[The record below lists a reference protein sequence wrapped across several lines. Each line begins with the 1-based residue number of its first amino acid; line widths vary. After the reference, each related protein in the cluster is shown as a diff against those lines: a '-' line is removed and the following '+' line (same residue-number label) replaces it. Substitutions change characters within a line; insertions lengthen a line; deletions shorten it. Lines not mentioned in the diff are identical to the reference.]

1 MRGEDEGLAQH
12 LRERLSEKSARV
24 TPKGIFWRVSLQ
36 SGINAALPYFEDL
49 PKFQLFMSLI
59 HRVLQ
64 RIMGFVA
71 RLVCA
76 YPGVIVTVGAL
87 LAAASIGIVVTRFNV
102 VNNTSDLLSDKFE
115 SKKNYNE
122 LVRDFGSDYRFI
134 VLIQSPDV
142 AQNRRAADEIGKYLE
157 EKLKPQ
163 ITTALYKIDF
173 SAIKP
178 RLLFTRTPDEL
189 EKIADQLETERRAQ
203 TATEEKNKQVEQIAL
218 DLNSILSEANQKF
231 DDKYLRKKENWTDFK
246 PFVKQFV
253 SILNKVAA
261 QADGKTLAQET
272 AKFSTDDTALDDFDA
287 NEMLAEHEYF
297 SLQGGKSVL
306 VFAYTGEEEKDSDA
320 PFSNTT
326 EKIRQHLKE
335 LEAKYPGAQLKL
347 TGEPALDADE
357 MAATKT
363 DTTKA
368 TCITLVL
375 IIGLFFFSYQAF
387 LRPAF
392 TFSVLI
398 MAVLWSLGFAL
409 VAVGHFNVLSIAVIP
424 MVLGIGIDF
433 GIQILGRYEEELGR
447 GRTVNEAVTAALQH
461 TGVAIITGGST
472 TAAAFFTLCFNDF
485 VGLAELGVIAGAS
498 MIFCITA
505 NLVVLP
511 AVFILRDR
519 PRSAAQLTAQSSNSA
534 WHFIHT
540 WDRDMVRSPWLWI
553 GVSIVISIAAAVSLP
568 QLKFDYNL
576 LHLDDPNAGSIKALY
591 QVMDAS
597 KNDAGNQVS
606 TIYASVVA
614 NNADEA
620 RDLSQKLLALPVVA
634 KVDSILDLAPED
646 QDKKMPI
653 IRRIVAAAAA
663 LNVKPSTNK
672 NVDIPRARQDI
683 ASLLSEAREGLKQAK
698 AYTGISTIAR
708 DAVAAFGEMVPA
720 LDRAGKALNSAS
732 VDVIQKRFSASSTG
746 AFSRMQTN
754 MALLKTQK
762 ADRGL
767 TLADIPPQ
775 LQKLY
780 VAPNGKILL
789 QVYGK
794 QDLWERAPD
803 EEFVLPVLA
812 VAPKA
817 TGTPV
822 LNYYATELLRVSYLW
837 AAVWAFV
844 AIVVLILLHFQSL
857 KYLLLTLT
865 PLVLAVLWRTGAM
878 VWFGIEFN
886 PANIVTLPLII
897 GIDVAFGVYII
908 DRYREDGKL
917 SIFAGSTGKAI
928 IMSSLTS
935 LFGFSSLL
943 ISQFRGMW
951 DIGQLMSLGIAIG
964 LVTAIFIL
972 PQILVLLKPR
982 PPEGEAKP

>member
-1 MRGEDEGLAQH
+1 
-12 LRERLSEKSARV
+12 
-24 TPKGIFWRVSLQ
+24 
-36 SGINAALPYFEDL
+36 
-49 PKFQLFMSLI
+49 
-59 HRVLQ
+59 
-64 RIMGFVA
+64 MGAVA

-76 YPGVIVTVGAL
+76 CPGVIVTVGVL
-87 LAAASIGIVVTRFNV
+87 LAAASTFVVCTRWNV
-102 VNNTSDLLSDKFE
+102 LNNTNDLLSDKIA
-115 SKKNYNE
+115 SKRYYDE
-122 LVRDFGSDYRFI
+122 LKKDFGSDYRYI
-134 VLIQSPDV
+134 VLIQSSDP

-157 EKLKPQ
+157 TLKPQ
-163 ITTALYKIDF
+163 ITTVLSKIDF
-173 SAIKP
+173 SATKP
-178 RLLFTRTPDEL
+178 RLLFTRSPDEL
-189 EKIADQLETERRAQ
+189 EKIAAQLEDQVNLQKQTED
-203 TATEEKNKQVEQIAL
+203 KNQKIQQMAL

-231 DDKYLRKKENWTDFK
+231 DDKYLRDKKNWPDFK
-246 PFVKQFV
+246 KFVDQFV

-261 QADGKTLAQET
+261 QADGKTLAQEEP
-272 AKFSTDDTALDDFDA
+272 KFSPDDALDDFDA
-287 NEMLAEHEYF
+287 DEMLAEHEYF

-306 VFAYTGEEEKDSDA
+306 VFAYTGEEEKDSA
-320 PFSNTT
+320 SPFSNTT
-326 EKIRQHLKE
+326 DTIRKKLKAM
-335 LEAKYPGAQLKL
+335 EADYPGVKLEL
-347 TGEPALDADE
+347 TGEPALDTDQ
-357 MAATKT
+357 MAESNTDATN
-363 DTTKA
+363 A
-368 TCITLVL
+368 VL
-375 IIGLFFFSYQAF
+375 ITMALIITLFFFSYRTF
-387 LRPAF
+387 LRP
-392 TFSVLI
+392 TFAILVLI
-398 MAVLWSLGFAL
+398 MGVLWSLGFAL
-409 VAVGHFNVLSIAVIP
+409 ATVGHFNILSIAVIP

-433 GIQILGRYEEELGR
+433 GIQILGRYEEELSL
-447 GRTVNEAVTAALQH
+447 GRTINEAVTAALQH

-485 VGLAELGVIAGAS
+485 IGLSELGVIAGFS

-511 AVFILRDR
+511 AVFILHDR
-519 PRSAAQLTAQSSNSA
+519 GSSSEQLKSKTSSSG
-534 WHFIHT
+534 WRFIRT
-540 WDRDMVRSPWLWI
+540 WDRDMVRNPWLWI
-553 GVSIVISIAAAVSLP
+553 VVSVAISIAAALSLP

-576 LHLDDPNAGSIKALY
+576 LHLDNQNAPSVKALY
-591 QVMDAS
+591 AVMDAS
-597 KNDAGNQVS
+597 RNDEGAEVS

-614 NNADEA
+614 NSLKEA
-620 RDLSQKLLALPVVA
+620 RDLSQRLLKLKEVA
-634 KVDSILDLAPED
+634 KVDSILDLVPED

-653 IRRIVAAAAA
+653 IQRIVAAAAA
-663 LNVKPSTNK
+663 LQVKPSNGK
-672 NVDIPRARQDI
+672 AVDIPKARQDI
-683 ASLLSEAREGLKQAK
+683 ANLLSQSKEGLKQAK
-698 AYTGISTIAR
+698 GYANISKVAQ
-708 DAVAAFGEMVPA
+708 DAVIAFSTMIPA
-720 LDRAGKALNSAS
+720 LDRADKALNSAS
-732 VDVIQKRFSASSTG
+732 VEVIQKRFSASSTG
-746 AFSRMQTN
+746 AFSRMQAN
-754 MALLKTQK
+754 MAWLKIQK

-775 LQKLY
+775 LQILFF
-780 VAPNGKILL
+780 APKGKVLSDGSILPNDKILL

-803 EEFVLPVLA
+803 EDFTLA
-812 VAPKA
+812 VLNVAPEA

-822 LNYYATELLRVSYLW
+822 LNYYATDLLRTSYLW

-844 AIVVLILLHFQSL
+844 AIVVLILLHFQSF

-943 ISQFRGMW
+943 ISQFRGMF

-972 PQILVLLKPR
+972 PQILALLKPGA
-982 PPEGEAKP
+982 PEGEPKP

>member
-1 MRGEDEGLAQH
+1 MGL
-12 LRERLSEKSARV
+12 
-24 TPKGIFWRVSLQ
+24 
-36 SGINAALPYFEDL
+36 
-49 PKFQLFMSLI
+49 
-59 HRVLQ
+59 
-64 RIMGFVA
+64 VA

-76 YPGVIVTVGAL
+76 RPGVIVVAGAL
-87 LAAASIGIVVTRFNV
+87 LAAICIWITATRFNV
-102 VNNTSDLLSDKFE
+102 INNTDQLLS
-115 SKKNYNE
+115 KKIKSQMYYEE
-122 LVRDFGSDYRFI
+122 LKKDFGSDYRFI
-134 VLIQSPDV
+134 VLIQSPDP
-142 AQNRRAADEIGKYLE
+142 AQNRRAADDVGKYME
-157 EKLKPQ
+157 TLKPR
-163 ITTALYKIDF
+163 ITTVLSKIDF

-178 RLLFTRTPDEL
+178 RLLFTRSPEEL
-189 EKIADQLETERRAQ
+189 EKIAGQLEDQVNLQKETED
-203 TATEEKNKQVEQIAL
+203 KNQKIQQMAL

-231 DDKYLRKKENWTDFK
+231 DDKYLRNKKNWPDFK
-246 PFVKQFV
+246 KFVAQFV

-261 QADGKTLAQET
+261 QADGKTLAQEEE
-272 AKFSTDDTALDDFDA
+272 KYSPDTNGLDDFDA

-297 SLQGGKSVL
+297 SLQGGQSVL

-326 EKIRQHLKE
+326 ETIRE
-335 LEAKYPGAQLKL
+335 QLKKMEGDPSYHGIKMEL

-357 MAATKT
+357 MAATKS

-368 TCITLVL
+368 SCITLAL
-375 IIGLFFFSYQAF
+375 IIGLFLLSYRTF

-485 VGLAELGVIAGAS
+485 AGLAELGVIAGAS
-498 MIFCITA
+498 MIFCIAA

-519 PRSAAQLTAQSSNSA
+519 SRGPDQLKAQSSHSA
-534 WHFIHT
+534 WRFIQT
-540 WDRDMVRSPWLWI
+540 WDRDMVRTPWLWI
-553 GVSIVISIAAAVSLP
+553 GVSVLISIATLVSLP
-568 QLKFDYNL
+568 QIKFDYNL
-576 LHLDDPNAGSIKALY
+576 LDLDDPNAGAIKALY
-591 QVMDAS
+591 AVMDAS
-597 KNDAGNQVS
+597 RTDQGNQIS

-614 NNADEA
+614 DNVEEA
-620 RDLSQKLLALPVVA
+620 RKLSKNLLALSVVA
-634 KVDSILDLAPED
+634 KVDSILDLVPED

-653 IRRIVAAAAA
+653 IQRIVTAAAA
-663 LNVKPSTNK
+663 LNVKPATGKS
-672 NVDIPRARQDI
+672 VDIPRARRDI
-683 ASLLSEAREGLKQAK
+683 ASLLSQAREGLKEAK
-698 AYTGISTIAR
+698 GYMSVSTIAK

-720 LDRAGKALNSAS
+720 LERADKALNSAP
-732 VDVIQKRFSASSTG
+732 VDVIQQRFSASSTG
-746 AFSRMQTN
+746 AFTRMQSN
-754 MALLKTQK
+754 MELLKMQK

-775 LQKLY
+775 LQKLFL
-780 VAPNGKILL
+780 APNGKILL

-794 QDLWERAPD
+794 EDLWERTPD
-803 EEFVLPVLA
+803 VAFTNAVLG
-812 VAPKA
+812 VAPNA
-817 TGTPV
+817 TGTPI
-822 LNYYATELLRVSYLW
+822 LNCDATELLRVSYLW
-837 AAVWAFV
+837 AAVWAFA

-878 VWFGIEFN
+878 VWLGIEFN

-943 ISQFRGMW
+943 VSQFRGMW

-972 PQILVLLKPR
+972 PQILVLLKPGAPEHDPT
-982 PPEGEAKP
+982 PPKNP

>member
-1 MRGEDEGLAQH
+1 
-12 LRERLSEKSARV
+12 
-24 TPKGIFWRVSLQ
+24 
-36 SGINAALPYFEDL
+36 
-49 PKFQLFMSLI
+49 MSLI
-59 HRVLQ
+59 HRILQ
-64 RIMGFVA
+64 RIMGAVA
-71 RLVCA
+71 RMVCA
-76 YPGVIVTVGAL
+76 YPGVIVMVGAL
-87 LAAASIGIVVTRFNV
+87 FAAASIWIVVTRFNV
-102 VNNTSDLLSDKFE
+102 VNNTTDLLSDKIA
-115 SKKNYNE
+115 SKRYYNE
-122 LVRDFGSDYRFI
+122 LKRDFGDDYRFI
-134 VLIQSPDV
+134 VLIQSPDPV
-142 AQNRRAADEIGKYLE
+142 ENRRAADEIGTYLE
-157 EKLKPQ
+157 TLKPQ
-163 ITTALYKIDF
+163 ITTVLSKIDF

-189 EKIADQLETERRAQ
+189 EKIAAQIEDQVNLQKQTED
-203 TATEEKNKQVEQIAL
+203 KNKKIQQIAL
-218 DLNSILSEANQKF
+218 DLNSILDEANQKF
-231 DDKYLRKKENWTDFK
+231 DDKYLRDKKNWPDFK
-246 PFVKQFV
+246 KFVDQFV

-261 QADGKTLAQET
+261 QADGKTLAQEES
-272 AKFSTDDTALDDFDA
+272 KVSTDDNALDDFDA

-297 SLQGGKSVL
+297 SLQGGNAVL
-306 VFAYTGEEEKDSDA
+306 VFAYTGTEEKDSDA

-326 EKIRQHLKE
+326 ETIRKHLKE
-335 LEAKYPGAQLKL
+335 LEAKYPGAKLEL

-368 TCITLVL
+368 SCITLAL
-375 IIGLFFFSYQAF
+375 IIGLFFLSYRTF

-409 VAVGHFNVLSIAVIP
+409 VSVGHFNILSIAVIP

-433 GIQILGRYEEELGR
+433 GIQILGRYEEELGL

-511 AVFILRDR
+511 AVFLLRDR
-519 PRSAAQLTAQSSNSA
+519 SRSTAQLTAQSSNSA

-540 WDRDMVRSPWLWI
+540 WDRDMVRNPWLWI
-553 GVSIVISIAAAVSLP
+553 GLSAVISIAAALSLP

-576 LHLDDPNAGSIKALY
+576 LNLDNPNADSVKALY
-591 QVMDAS
+591 KVMDAS
-597 KNDAGNQVS
+597 KNDAGTQVS

-614 NNADEA
+614 NNLDEA
-620 RDLSQKLLALPVVA
+620 RDLSKKLLALPVVA
-634 KVDSILDLAPED
+634 KVDSLLDLVPED
-646 QDKKMPI
+646 QDKKIPI
-653 IRRIVAAAAA
+653 IQRIVASAAA
-663 LNVKPSTNK
+663 LNVKPATNK
-672 NVDIPRARQDI
+672 NVDIPRARRDI
-683 ASLLSEAREGLKQAK
+683 ASLLSQSKEGLKEAK
-698 AYTGISTIAR
+698 AYAGVSHVAK
-708 DAVAAFGEMVPA
+708 DAVAAFGSMIPA
-720 LDRAGKALNSAS
+720 LDRANKALNSAS

-746 AFSRMQTN
+746 AFSRMQAN

-775 LQKLY
+775 LQKLFL
-780 VAPNGKILL
+780 APDGKILL

-803 EEFVLPVLA
+803 EDFTLSVLT

-844 AIVVLILLHFQSL
+844 AIVVLILLHFQSF

-943 ISQFRGMW
+943 ISQFRGMF

-982 PPEGEAKP
+982 APESDPTPPKPPSS

>member
-1 MRGEDEGLAQH
+1 
-12 LRERLSEKSARV
+12 
-24 TPKGIFWRVSLQ
+24 
-36 SGINAALPYFEDL
+36 LPYLKDL
-49 PKFQLFMSLI
+49 TRFQLFMSLI

-64 RIMGFVA
+64 RIMGAVA

-76 YPGVIVTVGAL
+76 YPAVIVTVGTL
-87 LAAASIGIVVTRFNV
+87 LALASIFIVVTRWNV
-102 VNNTSDLLSDKFE
+102 INNTSDLLSDKYPA
-115 SKKNYNE
+115 KQNYRE
-122 LVRDFGSDYRFI
+122 LTEDFGSDYRFI
-134 VLIQSPDV
+134 VLIQSPDP
-142 AQNRRAADEIGKYLE
+142 AQNRRAADEVGQYLE
-157 EKLKPQ
+157 TLKPQ
-163 ITTALYKIDF
+163 ITTVLSKIDF
-173 SAIKP
+173 TSIKP
-178 RLLFTRTPDEL
+178 RLLFTREPDEL
-189 EKIADQLETERRAQ
+189 EKIADHLQDQVSLQKQ
-203 TATEEKNKQVEQIAL
+203 TADKNQKIQQMAL
-218 DLNSILSEANQKF
+218 DLNSILAEANQKF
-231 DDKYLRKKENWTDFK
+231 DDKYLRKKENWVEFK
-246 PFVKQFV
+246 PFVTQFV

-261 QADGKTLAQET
+261 QADGKTLAQEE
-272 AKFSTDDTALDDFDA
+272 KYSPDDNSMDDFDA

-297 SLQGGKSVL
+297 SLQGGNTVL
-306 VFAYTGEEEKDSDA
+306 VFAYTGQEEKDSA
-320 PFSNTT
+320 SPFSNTT
-326 EKIRQHLKE
+326 QTIRDHLKE
-335 LEAKYPGAQLKL
+335 MESKYPGATLEL
-347 TGEPALDADE
+347 TGEPALDTDIAYQSNLDAMKAMMIT
-357 MAATKT
+357 MA
-363 DTTKA
+363 
-368 TCITLVL
+368 L
-375 IIGLFFFSYQAF
+375 IIGLFFVSYSTF

-392 TFSVLI
+392 AIIVLI

-409 VAVGHFNVLSIAVIP
+409 ITVGHFNVLSIAVIP

-433 GIQILGRYEEELGR
+433 GIQILGRYEEELGH
-447 GRTVNEAVTAALQH
+447 GCSVSEAVTTALQH

-505 NLVVLP
+505 NLVLLP
-511 AVFILRDR
+511 AVFILKDR
-519 PRSAAQLTAQSSNSA
+519 AASPEKLKEKSSNNT
-534 WHFIHT
+534 WKFIRT
-540 WDRDMVRSPWLWI
+540 WDTNMVRNPWLWI
-553 GVSIVISIAAAVSLP
+553 IVSIVISVAAAISLP

-576 LHLDDPNAGSIKALY
+576 LHLDNPNAQSVKALY
-591 QVMDAS
+591 EVMDDS
-597 KNDAGNQVS
+597 KNDEGNQIS

-614 NNADEA
+614 NNVDEA
-620 RDLSQKLLALPVVA
+620 RDLSQKLMALPTVA
-634 KVDSILDLAPED
+634 KVESILELVPQG
-646 QDKKMPI
+646 QDKKLPI
-653 IRRIVAAAAA
+653 IKRIVDLAAA
-663 LNVKPSTNK
+663 LNVKPATTK
-672 NVDIPRARQDI
+672 NVDIPKARTDI
-683 ASLLSEAREGLKQAK
+683 KSLLDQAREGLKQATS
-698 AYTGISTIAR
+698 YMSVSHIAK

-720 LDRAGKALNSAS
+720 LERANKALNSAS
-732 VDVIQKRFSASSTG
+732 VDVIQKRFSASSNG

-754 MALLKTQK
+754 MAMLKAQK

-775 LQKLY
+775 LQKLFL
-780 VAPNGKILL
+780 APDGKILL

-803 EEFVLPVLA
+803 EAFTLAVLN

-817 TGTPV
+817 TGTPI

-844 AIVVLILLHFQSL
+844 AIVVLILLHFQSF
-857 KYLLLTLT
+857 KFLLLTLT

-928 IMSSLTS
+928 MMSALTS

-943 ISQFRGMW
+943 ISQFNGMF

-964 LVTAIFIL
+964 LITAIFIL
-972 PQILVLLKPR
+972 PQILALLKPGK
-982 PPEGEAKP
+982 PEGEMAAPKT

>member
-1 MRGEDEGLAQH
+1 
-12 LRERLSEKSARV
+12 
-24 TPKGIFWRVSLQ
+24 
-36 SGINAALPYFEDL
+36 
-49 PKFQLFMSLI
+49 
-59 HRVLQ
+59 
-64 RIMGFVA
+64 MGFVA
-71 RLVCA
+71 RVVCA
-76 YPGVIVTVGAL
+76 YPGVIVTAGAL
-87 LAAASIGIVVTRFNV
+87 VAAASIWVVATRFNV
-102 VNNTSDLLSDKFE
+102 INNTSDLLSDKFE

-122 LVRDFGSDYRFI
+122 LLRDFGSDYRFI
-134 VLIQSPDV
+134 VLIHSPDV
-142 AQNRRAADEIGKYLE
+142 LQNRRAADEIGKYLE
-157 EKLKPQ
+157 SLKPQ
-163 ITTALYKIDF
+163 ITTVLYKIDF

-189 EKIADQLETERRAQ
+189 EKIADQLETEVNAQRAS
-203 TATEEKNKQVEQIAL
+203 AEKTKQIAL
-218 DLNSILSEANQKF
+218 DLNSILNEANAKF

-261 QADGKTLAQET
+261 QADGKTLAQE
-272 AKFSTDDTALDDFDA
+272 KSKVSVDENALDDFDA

-297 SLQGGKSVL
+297 SLQGGKSLL
-306 VFAYTGEEEKDSDA
+306 VFAYTGEQEKDSDA

-326 EKIRQHLKE
+326 EKIRGHLKE
-335 LEAKYPGAQLKL
+335 LEAQYPGAELRL

-375 IIGLFFFSYQAF
+375 IIGLFFFSYHAF

-392 TFSVLI
+392 TFLVLI
-398 MAVLWSLGFAL
+398 MGVLWSLGFAL
-409 VAVGHFNVLSIAVIP
+409 VSVGHFNVLSIAVIP

-433 GIQILGRYEEELGR
+433 GIQILGRYEEELGQ
-447 GRTVNEAVTAALQH
+447 GRTVNEAVTSALRH

-519 PRSAAQLTAQSSNSA
+519 SRSAAQLTAQSSNSA

-540 WDRDMVRSPWLWI
+540 WDRDMVRNPWLWI
-553 GVSIVISIAAAVSLP
+553 GVSILISVAAAVSLP
-568 QLKFDYNL
+568 QLAFDYNL
-576 LHLDDPNAGSIKALY
+576 LHLDDPNADSIKVLY
-591 QVMDAS
+591 EVMDAS
-597 KNDAGNQVS
+597 RNDSGSQVS

-620 RDLSQKLLALPVVA
+620 RDLSKKLLALPVVA
-634 KVDSILDLAPED
+634 KVDSILDLVPED
-646 QDKKMPI
+646 QDKKIPI
-653 IRRIVAAAAA
+653 VRRIVAAAAA

-672 NVDIPRARQDI
+672 NVDILSARRDI
-683 ASLLSEAREGLKQAK
+683 ASLLSDARKGFTEAKK
-698 AYTGISTIAR
+698 WVSISTMAK

-720 LDRAGKALNSAS
+720 LERADKALNSQP
-732 VDVIQKRFSASSTG
+732 VNVIQKRFSASSTG
-746 AFSRMQTN
+746 AFSRMQAN
-754 MALLKTQK
+754 MALLKSQK

-767 TLADIPPQ
+767 TLADVPPQ

-780 VAPNGKILL
+780 LAQNGSGKILL

-794 QDLWERAPD
+794 EDLWERAPD
-803 EEFVLPVLA
+803 ESFTNAVLS
-812 VAPKA
+812 VAPRA

-837 AAVWAFV
+837 AAVWAFA

-878 VWFGIEFN
+878 VWLGIEFN

-943 ISQFRGMW
+943 ISQFRGMF
-951 DIGQLMSLGIAIG
+951 DIGLLMSLGIAIG

-972 PQILVLLKPR
+972 PQILVLLKPSA
-982 PPEGEAKP
+982 PEDRR

>member
-1 MRGEDEGLAQH
+1 M
-12 LRERLSEKSARV
+12 
-24 TPKGIFWRVSLQ
+24 
-36 SGINAALPYFEDL
+36 
-49 PKFQLFMSLI
+49 PKFHLFMSLI

-64 RIMGFVA
+64 RIMVWVA
-71 RLVCA
+71 RGVCA
-76 YPGVIVTVGAL
+76 CPGVIVIVGAL
-87 LAAASIGIVVTRFNV
+87 LAAISLWIVLTRFNV
-102 VNNTSDLLSDKFE
+102 VNNTSDLLSDKYE
-115 SKKNYNE
+115 AKKDYVE
-122 LVRDFGSDYRFI
+122 LRNDFGSDYRFI
-134 VLIQSPDV
+134 VLIQSDDPV
-142 AQNRRAADEIGKYLE
+142 KNRQAADDVGKYLAT
-157 EKLKPQ
+157 LTPQ
-163 ITTALYKIDF
+163 ITTILSKIDF
-173 SAIKP
+173 TNVKP
-178 RLLFTRTPDEL
+178 RLLFTTPTDEL
-189 EKIADQLETERRAQ
+189 EKIAQQLDDEVSVQKQTED
-203 TATEEKNKQVEQIAL
+203 KNQKIQQMAL

-231 DDKYLRKKENWTDFK
+231 DDKYLRQKENWPAFK
-246 PFVKQFV
+246 KFVAQFV

-261 QADGKTLAQET
+261 QADGKTLAQEESKYSAGT
-272 AKFSTDDTALDDFDA
+272 SDLDDYDA
-287 NEMLAEHEYF
+287 NEMLAQHEYF
-297 SLQGGKSVL
+297 SLRDGKTVL

-326 EKIRQHLKE
+326 EAIRQQLLKMQQQPE
-335 LEAKYPGAQLKL
+335 YQGVEMKL
-347 TGEPALDADE
+347 TGEPALDTDE
-357 MAATKT
+357 MTATKI

-368 TCITLVL
+368 TCITLAL
-375 IIGLFFFSYQAF
+375 IIGLFFVSYRTF
-387 LRPAF
+387 LRPTF
-392 TFSVLI
+392 TFLVLI

-409 VAVGHFNVLSIAVIP
+409 VVVGHFNVLSIAVIP

-433 GIQILGRYEEELGR
+433 GIQILGRYEEELGH
-447 GRTVNEAVTAALQH
+447 GETVQQAVMAALQH

-485 VGLAELGVIAGAS
+485 VGLAELGIIAGFS

-511 AVFILRDR
+511 AVFLLRDR
-519 PRSAAQLTAQSSNSA
+519 RRSAEQLKVQSSNSA
-534 WHFIHT
+534 WNFIRT
-540 WDRDMVRSPWLWI
+540 WDRDMVRNPWLWI
-553 GVSIVISIAAAVSLP
+553 MISIVLSIACAISLP
-568 QLKFDYNL
+568 NLKFDYNL
-576 LHLDDPNAGSIKALY
+576 LHLDNQQAPSVQALY
-591 QVMDAS
+591 EVMDAS
-597 KNDAGNQVS
+597 RNDQGNQIS

-614 NNADEA
+614 NNIDEA
-620 RDLSQKLLALPVVA
+620 RDLSAKLSALPEVA
-634 KVDSILDLAPED
+634 RVDSLLDLVPVD
-646 QDKKMPI
+646 QDAKMPI
-653 IRRIVAAAAA
+653 IKRIVDSATA
-663 LNVKPSTNK
+663 LNVKPSVNK
-672 NVDIPRARQDI
+672 TVDIPRARQDVK
-683 ASLLSEAREGLKQAK
+683 SLLSQAK
-698 AYTGISTIAR
+698 DGLVQAKGYAGVSSIAK
-708 DAVAAFGEMVPA
+708 DAVTAFSTMIPA
-720 LDRAGKALNSAS
+720 LAQADKALNSAPT
-732 VDVIQKRFSASSTG
+732 DVIQKRFSASSTG
-746 AFSRMQTN
+746 AFTRMQTN
-754 MALLKTQK
+754 MALLKGQLD
-762 ADRGL
+762 DRGL
-767 TLADIPPQ
+767 TLDDIPPQ
-775 LQKLY
+775 LKKLFL
-780 VAPNGKILL
+780 APNGKILL

-803 EEFVLPVLA
+803 EEFTLAVLK

-844 AIVVLILLHFQSL
+844 AIVVLILLHFQSF

-865 PLVLAVLWRTGAM
+865 PLILAVLWRTGAM

-943 ISQFRGMW
+943 ISQFRGMF

-982 PPEGEAKP
+982 PPEGEPGKFQNLFHNQ

>member
-1 MRGEDEGLAQH
+1 MGL
-12 LRERLSEKSARV
+12 
-24 TPKGIFWRVSLQ
+24 
-36 SGINAALPYFEDL
+36 
-49 PKFQLFMSLI
+49 
-59 HRVLQ
+59 
-64 RIMGFVA
+64 VA
-71 RLVCA
+71 RAVCA
-76 YPGVIVTVGAL
+76 YPAVIVAVGAL
-87 LAAASIGIVVTRFNV
+87 LAAASIWVVATRFNV

-142 AQNRRAADEIGKYLE
+142 AQNRLAADEVGKYLE
-157 EKLKPQ
+157 TLRPQ
-163 ITTALYKIDF
+163 ISTVLSKIDF
-173 SAIKP
+173 SGIKP
-178 RLLFTRTPDEL
+178 RLLFTRMPDEL
-189 EKIADQLETERRAQ
+189 EKIAAQLESQ
-203 TATEEKNKQVEQIAL
+203 VSLQKQTEEKNQKIQQIAL
-218 DLNSILSEANQKF
+218 DLNSILAEANQKF
-231 DDKYLRKKENWTDFK
+231 DDKYLRKKENWTAFK

-253 SILNKVAA
+253 SILDKVAA
-261 QADGKTLAQET
+261 QADGKTLAQE
-272 AKFSTDDTALDDFDA
+272 ASKFAQDDNALDDFDA

-306 VFAYTGEEEKDSDA
+306 VFAYTGEQEKDSDA
-320 PFSNTT
+320 PFTNTT

-335 LEAKYPGAQLKL
+335 LEAKYPGAQVKL

-357 MAATKT
+357 MTATKT
-363 DTTKA
+363 DTTEA
-368 TCITLVL
+368 TCITLIL
-375 IIGLFFFSYQAF
+375 IIGLFLLSYRTF

-392 TFSVLI
+392 TFLVLI

-409 VAVGHFNVLSIAVIP
+409 VSVGHFNVLSIAVIP

-433 GIQILGRYEEELGR
+433 GIQILGRYEEELGQ
-447 GRTVNEAVTAALQH
+447 GRTVNQAVTTALQH

-511 AVFILRDR
+511 AVFLLRDR
-519 PRSAAQLTAQSSNSA
+519 PRGAAQLKAQSSNSA

-540 WDRDMVRSPWLWI
+540 WDRDMVRTPWFWI
-553 GVSIVISIAAAVSLP
+553 AVSVVISVAAALSLP

-576 LHLDDPNAGSIKALY
+576 LHLDNPNADSVKALY
-591 QVMDAS
+591 EVMDAS
-597 KNDAGNQVS
+597 KSDAGTEIS

-614 NNADEA
+614 NNLDEA
-620 RDLSQKLLALPVVA
+620 RALDKKLTALPVVA
-634 KVDSILDLAPED
+634 KVDSILDLVPED
-646 QDKKMPI
+646 QDKKIPI
-653 IRRIVAAAAA
+653 IRRIVAAAAD
-663 LNVKPSTNK
+663 LNVKPATNK

-683 ASLLSEAREGLKQAK
+683 ASLLVQAREGYKQAK
-698 AYTGISTIAR
+698 AYVGVSMIAR
-708 DAVAAFGEMVPA
+708 DAVAAFGSMVPA
-720 LDRAGKALNSAS
+720 LDRANKALNSAS
-732 VDVIQKRFSASSTG
+732 AAKIQERFSASSTG

-780 VAPNGKILL
+780 LAQNGSGKILL

-803 EEFVLPVLA
+803 EAFVTALLSPS

-822 LNYYATELLRVSYLW
+822 LNFYATELLRVSYLW

-844 AIVVLILLHFQSL
+844 AIVVLILLHFQSF

-917 SIFAGSTGKAI
+917 SIFSGSTGKAI

-943 ISQFRGMW
+943 ISQFRGMF

-972 PQILVLLKPR
+972 PQILILLKPGKPDDEPS
-982 PPEGEAKP
+982 PPK